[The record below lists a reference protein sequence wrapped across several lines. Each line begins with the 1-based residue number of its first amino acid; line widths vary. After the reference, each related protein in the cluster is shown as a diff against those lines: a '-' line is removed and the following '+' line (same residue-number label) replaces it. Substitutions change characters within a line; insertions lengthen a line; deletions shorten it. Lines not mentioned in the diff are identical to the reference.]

1 MESTTTMAKLKLA
14 AQPVP
19 LKPSKDVG
27 VSLKFLLF
35 QFAINVN
42 CKSRKIGKSEGGFL
56 ETIIAPKIVYFQRT
70 LSIISE

>member
-1 MESTTTMAKLKLA
+1 MAKLKLA

-42 CKSRKIGKSEGGFL
+42 CKSRKIGGNEEGIL
-56 ETIIAPKIVYFQRT
+56 EAIIALKIVYFQHT
-70 LSIISE
+70 LSLISE